1 VQLRFFLS
9 AWWIAFEVVAR
20 LVGPVEGPNS
30 CPKAGSATSVVAE
43 IRQERVILSRAPR
56 YDPGRPGSSR
66 KVKDKQA
73 LGRILGVAAGIAVAT
88 ALHYL
93 TSPSLILWH
102 QLFQRLYY
110 LPIIYAAIFFGW
122 RGGLLASLVSALCYI
137 PHILMAWHHMPEYAL
152 NQYAEII
159 VFFLVGSVTGVLAD
173 RGRRQRAELQLAS
186 EKLAKV
192 NRELQDSFE
201 QIKRADRL
209 SAIGQLSA
217 SLAHEIRN
225 PLASIDGAAN
235 LIESPQTS
243 DEMRKGSLA
252 IIHKEIQRLNRLLT
266 NLLDFARPK
275 KPEFQPVDPSRLID
289 SIISLAGH
297 SAEQKGIILRKEVP
311 ASVPPF
317 ECDPEQMKQVIL
329 NLAINAIQAMT
340 APGEVLLSARPSNSS
355 VMISV
360 RDEGPGVDDEKL
372 DKIFNP
378 FFTTKEAG
386 TGLGLSVV
394 HQIITQHGGVVNA
407 ERNPDG
413 GMTFSLVI
421 PQQQRRKR

>member
-1 VQLRFFLS
+1 
-9 AWWIAFEVVAR
+9 
-20 LVGPVEGPNS
+20 
-30 CPKAGSATSVVAE
+30 
-43 IRQERVILSRAPR
+43 
-56 YDPGRPGSSR
+56 
-66 KVKDKQA
+66 VKDKQA
-73 LGRILGVAAGIAVAT
+73 LGRILVVGAAITIAS

-102 QLFQRLYY
+102 ELFQRLYY

-137 PHILMAWHHMPEYAL
+137 PHILMAWHHMPEYAM

-159 VFFLVGSVTGVLAD
+159 VFFLVGTVTGVLAD
-173 RGRRQRAELQLAS
+173 RGRRQRAELELTS
-186 EKLAKV
+186 HELAKV

-235 LIESPQTS
+235 LIESPRTS
-243 DEMRKGSLA
+243 EEMRKDSLS

-266 NLLDFARPK
+266 NLLDFARPR

-289 SIISLAGH
+289 AIINLAGP
-297 SAEQKGIILRKEVP
+297 SAEQKGITLRKEVP
-311 ASVPPF
+311 GSVPAI

-329 NLAINAIQAMT
+329 NLAINAVQAMNG
-340 APGEVLLSARPSNSS
+340 PGEVLLSARPSDSS
-355 VMISV
+355 VIISV
-360 RDEGPGVDDEKL
+360 RDQGPGVGDEDL

-394 HQIITQHGGVVNA
+394 HQIVTQHDGVVNVQ
-407 ERNPDG
+407 RNPDG
-413 GMTFSLVI
+413 GMTFLLMI
-421 PQQQRRKR
+421 PQHQRRNG

>member
-1 VQLRFFLS
+1 MR
-9 AWWIAFEVVAR
+9 
-20 LVGPVEGPNS
+20 
-30 CPKAGSATSVVAE
+30 
-43 IRQERVILSRAPR
+43 
-56 YDPGRPGSSR
+56 
-66 KVKDKQA
+66 DKQTVT
-73 LGRILGVAAGIAVAT
+73 RIAVAGAGIAIAT

-102 QLFQRLYY
+102 ELFQRLYY

-122 RGGLLASLVSALCYI
+122 RGGLLASLCSAVCYI
-137 PHILMAWHHMPEYAL
+137 PHILMAWHHMPEYAM

-159 VFFLVGSVTGVLAD
+159 VFFLVGTVTGALAD
-173 RGRRQRAELQLAS
+173 VGRKQRIELQITSDELAR
-186 EKLAKV
+186 V

-243 DEMRKGSLA
+243 EEMRKGSLA
-252 IIHKEIQRLNRLLT
+252 VIHKEIQRLNRLLT
-266 NLLDFARPK
+266 NLLDFARPR
-275 KPEFQPVDPSRLID
+275 KPEFQAVDPARLID
-289 SIISLAGH
+289 SIIGLAGH
-297 SAEQKGIILRKEVP
+297 SAEQKGITIRKDVP

-329 NLAINAIQAMT
+329 NLTINAVQAMPG
-340 APGEVLLSARPSNSS
+340 PGEIVLSAHQRDSS
-355 VMISV
+355 VVIAV
-360 RDEGPGVDDEKL
+360 RDQGSGVDEENL

-378 FFTTKEAG
+378 FFTTKDTG

-394 HQIITQHGGVVNA
+394 YQIVTQHGGVVTP
-407 ERNPDG
+407 ERNPAG
-413 GMTFSLVI
+413 GMTFSVVI
-421 PQQQRRKR
+421 PLRQRRAS

>member
-1 VQLRFFLS
+1 
-9 AWWIAFEVVAR
+9 
-20 LVGPVEGPNS
+20 
-30 CPKAGSATSVVAE
+30 
-43 IRQERVILSRAPR
+43 
-56 YDPGRPGSSR
+56 
-66 KVKDKQA
+66 VKDKQVF
-73 LGRILGVAAGIAVAT
+73 GRILGVAAGIAVAT

-122 RGGLLASLVSALCYI
+122 RGGLVASTASALCYI

-159 VFFLVGSVTGVLAD
+159 VFFLVGTVTGVLAD
-173 RGRRQRAELQLAS
+173 QGRRQRAELELAS
-186 EKLAKV
+186 KKLAKV

-235 LIESPQTS
+235 LIESSQTS
-243 DEMRKGSLA
+243 EETRQGSLA

-266 NLLDFARPK
+266 NLLDFARPR

-289 SIISLAGH
+289 SIINLAGP
-297 SAEQKGIILRKEVP
+297 SAEQRGISLRKEVP
-311 ASVPPF
+311 ASVPAI

-329 NLAINAIQAMT
+329 NLTINAVQAM
-340 APGEVLLSARPSNSS
+340 AGPGEVLISAKPLNSS
-355 VMISV
+355 VIISV
-360 RDEGPGVDDEKL
+360 RDQGSGVAEENLDE
-372 DKIFNP
+372 IFNP
-378 FFTTKEAG
+378 FFTTKDAG

-394 HQIITQHGGVVNA
+394 HQIVTQHGGVVNTK
-407 ERNPDG
+407 RNPEG

-421 PQQQRRKR
+421 PQQQRRKS